1 MDTTK
6 ETEVWKNIPGYE
18 GYYQASDLGR
28 VRSLDRTVIYKDGRK
43 RFYKGKLIK
52 GRISKGYKYTNVSI
66 NNVGRNLLFSQLVA
80 MAFLGHEPNGHTLVI
95 DHIDGDKSDNRLE
108 NLRIVTQRENV
119 STCFR
124 SNKESFT
131 SNYAGVSW
139 DVNTSKWKANIHN
152 EGVNVRLG
160 SFDDEINASSAY
172 EDALDDIAYGVFN
185 PETYKRKC
193 KGIDFNKTSGKWRA
207 RIRINKKRKHIGYFQ
222 TEKEAYDA
230 YQKAQ
235 KEYNL

>member
-1 MDTTK
+1 M
-6 ETEVWKNIPGYE
+6 
-18 GYYQASDLGR
+18 
-28 VRSLDRTVIYKDGRK
+28 
-43 RFYKGKLIK
+43 
-52 GRISKGYKYTNVSI
+52 
-66 NNVGRNLLFSQLVA
+66 
-80 MAFLGHEPNGHTLVI
+80 
-95 DHIDGDKSDNRLE
+95 E

-207 RIRINKKRKHIGYFQ
+207 RIRINKKRKHIGYFT
-222 TEKEAYDA
+222 TEVEAYNA
-230 YQKAQ
+230 YQKAL
-235 KEYNL
+235 KNAEYVTIKKI